1 MADNEE
7 EAAMA
12 ALPQKRFYR
21 QRAHSNPLADRAL
34 WHPPRPQ
41 DMDWAALYPDFFPV
55 RDNGTQQPG
64 TNPRVEIADVGCGY
78 GGLLVALSPLFP
90 HTLSLGLELRLKVWD
105 FTRER
110 IRALR
115 AANPGRYQ
123 NVACVRANAMKHL
136 PHLFRKGQ
144 LSKMFFLF
152 PDPHFK
158 RTKHRWRIVSTALLA
173 DYGYV
178 LRPGGLVYTITDV
191 PEVHDW
197 MLQHFRAHPL
207 FQDGGATRRVGEPPP
222 NNPHPILTTPPF
234 NPPSHTDPPQYPIQY
249 DPPNT
254 PHPNTDPPQKP
265 PIPILTPPNN
275 PHPNTDP
282 PPTPYGPSVPHR
294 PQTRWLPLLATCT
307 ERVARCS
314 AVGGRVPRPCSAGGR
329 LRS

>member
-1 MADNEE
+1 
-7 EAAMA
+7 
-12 ALPQKRFYR
+12 
-21 QRAHSNPLADRAL
+21 
-34 WHPPRPQ
+34 
-41 DMDWAALYPDFFPV
+41 MDWAALYPDFFPV

-207 FQDGGATRRVGEPPP
+207 FQDGGATRRVGRRPGGCPCWPRARRGSQGAAQWGAAFPGRVPPVADSGAEGRMDEGGGQRGTLLDRGNFSPLGQCGTVGPWGPSWHPPAPPVTTRSHIGPPP
-222 NNPHPILTTPPF
+222 QFPINLLLADPGSAPILHLPPPQTHLWSPSGVGLMPTPP
-234 NPPSHTDPPQYPIQY
+234 PPSR
-249 DPPNT
+249 
-254 PHPNTDPPQKP
+254 
-265 PIPILTPPNN
+265 
-275 PHPNTDP
+275 
-282 PPTPYGPSVPHR
+282 PSVPQFPLCFPT
-294 PQTRWLPLLATCT
+294 PQAQKCH
-307 ERVARCS
+307 
-314 AVGGRVPRPCSAGGR
+314 
-329 LRS
+329 